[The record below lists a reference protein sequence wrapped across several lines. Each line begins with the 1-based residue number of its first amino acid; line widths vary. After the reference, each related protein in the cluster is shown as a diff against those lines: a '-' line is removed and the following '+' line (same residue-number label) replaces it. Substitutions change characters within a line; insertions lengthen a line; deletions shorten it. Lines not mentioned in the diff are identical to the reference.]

1 MKHLKLFNESY
12 DRNIE
17 IDGAYNQF
25 LDISDSLTNLEDKGL
40 ILSHRLY
47 FILPLKHINNSIDQL
62 IDISSDES
70 VKRSFES
77 LEKKVNYRKRL
88 KEIFKK
94 DLKQGVDCLFYLNVR
109 LDIKRFEDVSDKM
122 SEIMYCVDFI
132 KNMGYKTELIIG
144 DNRYYIKIYFKNEIF
159 KKV

>member
-1 MKHLKLFNESY
+1 MKYLKLFNESY
-12 DRNIE
+12 DWSIK
-17 IDGAYNQF
+17 IDDSYNQF
-25 LDISDSLTNLEDKGL
+25 LDIRDSLINLEDKGL

-77 LEKKVNYRKRL
+77 LEKKVNSKRS

-94 DLKQGVDCLFYLNVR
+94 DLKQGIGCIFYIR
-109 LDIKRFEDVSDKM
+109 IALDIKRFEDVSDKIP
-122 SEIMYCVDFI
+122 EVIYCVDFI
-132 KNMGYKTELIIG
+132 KKMGYKTELIFG
-144 DNRYYIKIYFKNEIF
+144 DNSYYIKIYFNE
-159 KKV
+159 